1 MIVVDAS
8 ALIAFF
14 FREENWVNLAQYMVE
29 TISVDQIVKEFY
41 NTLWKSVKV
50 RKTIALED
58 AIRIAELFKS
68 YIEKNMVIEP
78 EEKYI
83 EHAFKLALK
92 HNITVYDALYIA
104 QAIHYN
110 LPLLTLD
117 QKQRQAA
124 LEIGVKILP

>member
-14 FREENWVNLAQYMVE
+14 FREENWVDLAQYMVE
-29 TISVDQIVKEFY
+29 TVSVDQIVKEFY

-68 YIEKNMVIEP
+68 YIGK
-78 EEKYI
+78 
-83 EHAFKLALK
+83 
-92 HNITVYDALYIA
+92 TW
-104 QAIHYN
+104 
-110 LPLLTLD
+110 
-117 QKQRQAA
+117 
-124 LEIGVKILP
+124 